1 MAYLMSQIK
10 TDDAKKKVPAKAEP
24 DRDTFK
30 SEAPAKTVVAADA
43 VGVRWR
49 KGVVASGDCFVC
61 DSAKKQQIAERF
73 DAIVCEMEGGAI
85 GHVCYVNQVDFCVLR
100 AVSDNGDEN
109 ANQDYSIA
117 LELASGNALKVLEE
131 FLKRLAKA

>member
-1 MAYLMSQIK
+1 MSSSSK
-10 TDDAKKKVPAKAEP
+10 RSPTVRAVLPAK
-24 DRDTFK
+24 
-30 SEAPAKTVVAADA
+30 VA
-43 VGVRWR
+43 GISI
-49 KGVVASGDCFVC
+49 SGLPETL
-61 DSAKKQQIAERF
+61 AA
-73 DAIVCEMEGGAI
+73 EMEGGAI